1 MSNIGEAAAMSGSA
15 GLSRGSEEAG
25 QVLPDAK
32 FVFDRPGAALV
43 VIDPRNDFL
52 SREAGGLRVGS
63 RAVVLS
69 GYPVVRL
76 KAAPDRVCQLPFH
89 RRRKGNLP
97 HPARGGVTSC
107 GAARSDRAAAMSAG
121 TGTFEPW
128 KP

>member
-15 GLSRGSEEAG
+15 GPSRGGEEAG

-32 FVFDRPGAALV
+32 FVFGRPGAALV
-43 VIDPRNDFL
+43 VIDPQNDFL
-52 SREAGGLRVGS
+52 SPEAGGSRVGS

-76 KAAPDRVCQLPFH
+76 KAAPDRVCQLPCH
-89 RRRKGNLP
+89 RQDDLP
-97 HPARGGVTSC
+97 QPAGGRVTSR
-107 GAARSDRAAAMSAG
+107 GAARSDSAAAMSGG